1 MAAPIGGPD
10 ADESKSRN
18 AHIPSIFDIRTS
30 ITQLSS
36 SAAESMI
43 SKDIGSG
50 DGKEHH
56 GTIPLASSSATPP
69 RRAYRAKMGDVA
81 IEVIN
86 EREKRSRMRRNA
98 ESQGNVEVYNQIPQR
113 KHMRNVLTRMEEYT
127 TGPFSLLYRSVKEKR
142 KVKVWTRSFK
152 FIRGICTGYVVA
164 YDKHWNL
171 AMSDVDEIYKNPS
184 VKRKAK
190 SDGKKQ
196 KKKKSKQKT
205 PQDKETDEVIIK
217 AEETQDEKVVDSE
230 TQKLEVKS
238 FTDAGPEA
246 EQELADIKYMVLKDT
261 NHGKTTMGNED
272 KMTQDSKEDNKVTP
286 DNNEDNESTENK
298 ITQENE
304 NDNKSTDKQLLMEE
318 EIEED
323 EEDLESLALKLN
335 KLKEELGE
343 ISVKEEHLVDTLPD
357 EVKTEI
363 GVREEFVDRMRHSG
377 QEHETSCSS
386 HLSDSSR
393 TKTEQSGALSH
404 DGLRKSSLKEERLQ
418 CERQHNVY
426 ISEERRLVS
435 VKKETVSSANQTDGK
450 TDDADRNT
458 KQVDVLLKRHINQ
471 LFIRGDN
478 VVMVALVP

>member
-1 MAAPIGGPD
+1 MD
-10 ADESKSRN
+10 KN
-18 AHIPSIFDIRTS
+18 Y
-30 ITQLSS
+30 Q
-36 SAAESMI
+36 
-43 SKDIGSG
+43 
-50 DGKEHH
+50 
-56 GTIPLASSSATPP
+56 
-69 RRAYRAKMGDVA
+69 V
-81 IEVIN
+81 
-86 EREKRSRMRRNA
+86 
-98 ESQGNVEVYNQIPQR
+98 
-113 KHMRNVLTRMEEYT
+113 
-127 TGPFSLLYRSVKEKR
+127 SLLLLSC
-142 KVKVWTRSFK
+142 F
-152 FIRGICTGYVVA
+152 
-164 YDKHWNL
+164 
-171 AMSDVDEIYKNPS
+171 
-184 VKRKAK
+184 
-190 SDGKKQ
+190 
-196 KKKKSKQKT
+196 QKT
-205 PQDKETDEVIIK
+205 PQDKETDEVTIK

-238 FTDAGPEA
+238 STDAGPEA
-246 EQELADIKYMVLKDT
+246 EQELADIKYLVLKDT
-261 NHGKTTMGNED
+261 SHSKTTMGNED

-304 NDNKSTDKQLLMEE
+304 DNNKSNDKQLLMEE

-450 TDDADRNT
+450 TDDADGNT